1 MIDESGSFKVG
12 ELLSWLAIA
21 VVSLLTFLGRR
32 QIARVDEH
40 DGRLAELEKKAITK
54 DDITSMEQR
63 LTSVIQTGQQHVAE
77 RIGDVRST
85 AEKAHARLDDLMK
98 QH

>member
-12 ELLSWLAIA
+12 ELLSWLAIS